1 MLNDLIYILKADID
15 TEELKYSL
23 RSVEKNFPINRVWF
37 VGGQPEG
44 LEPDIRLKHDQVGNS
59 KWELIRSSMWK
70 AVSDERL
77 SEDFFLFNDDFFVM
91 EPVDTDSFRNFVDG
105 TLERRI
111 DELHSESGMNAYTR
125 TLFKLEQELKT
136 MHEPTMNFDVHLPM
150 LLNKEQ
156 VRSTLY
162 KCSSPQMRSAIGNIN
177 RLPFVIH
184 PDVKVYD
191 LESVPVN
198 ETYLSTNDDT
208 FRKGNVGKYIRE
220 TFTTKSRFEV

>member
-1 MLNDLIYILKADID
+1 MKAELD

-23 RSVEKNFPINRVWF
+23 RSVEKNFPIRNVWF

-44 LEPDIRLKHDQVGNS
+44 LEPDKRIRHVQVGNN
-59 KWELIRSSMWK
+59 KWELIRSSMAK
-70 AVSDERL
+70 AIKEDDL

-91 EPVDTDSFRNFVDG
+91 KPVDTDSFRNFVDG

-111 DELHSESGMNAYTR
+111 NELHSEQGMNPYCR

-136 MHEPTMNFDVHLPM
+136 MHEPTMNYDVHLPM

-156 VRSTLY
+156 VKATLY
-162 KCSSPQMRSAIGNIN
+162 KCSSPQMRSSIGNLN

-191 LESVPVN
+191 LESVPKN
-198 ETYLSTNDDT
+198 ETFLSTNDETFQNGKVGEYIRKT
-208 FRKGNVGKYIRE
+208 FRKP
-220 TFTTKSRFEV
+220 SRFEVNTNA

>member
-1 MLNDLIYILKADID
+1 MPNDLIYILKADID
-15 TEELKYSL
+15 TDELKYSL

-37 VGGQPEG
+37 VGGQPKG
-44 LEPDIRLKHDQVGNS
+44 LEPDIRLKHEQIGNC

-70 AVSDERL
+70 AVNAEDL
-77 SEDFFLFNDDFFVM
+77 TDDFFLFNDDFFVM
-91 EPVDTDSFRNFVDG
+91 KPVDTDSFRNFVDG

-136 MHEPTMNFDVHLPM
+136 LHEPTMNYDVHLPM

-191 LESVPVN
+191 LESVPTD

-208 FRKGNVGKYIRE
+208 FQKGKVGKYIRE
-220 TFTTKSRFEV
+220 TFSKKSRFEV

>member
-1 MLNDLIYILKADID
+1 MPNDLIYILKADID

-44 LEPDIRLKHDQVGNS
+44 LEPDIRIPHVQIGNS
-59 KWELIRSSMWK
+59 KWEMIRSSMWK
-70 AVSDERL
+70 AVNDERL

-91 EPVDTDSFRNFVDG
+91 KPVDTDSFRNFVDG

-136 MHEPTMNFDVHLPM
+136 MHEPTMNYDVHLPM

-191 LESVPVN
+191 LESVPVK

-220 TFTTKSRFEV
+220 TFTKKSRFEV